1 MASASSIQRG
11 WSGSGNFGGG
21 CEGSFGGMITLV
33 MEKTSVVEVAL
44 VAAMVVVVDMVA
56 VGMAVMMESALE
68 VAGSYKD
75 FSNYNNQSSILDP
88 WKEETL
94 EAEVLTPMMEV
105 NALLNHETKVAMVV
119 PAATVAMAVA
129 NGFNYCQETK
139 LSRRGEPE
147 KWQLLD

>member
-1 MASASSIQRG
+1 
-11 WSGSGNFGGG
+11 
-21 CEGSFGGMITLV
+21 MITLV

-88 WKEETL
+88 
-94 EAEVLTPMMEV
+94 
-105 NALLNHETKVAMVV
+105 
-119 PAATVAMAVA
+119 
-129 NGFNYCQETK
+129 
-139 LSRRGEPE
+139 
-147 KWQLLD
+147 

>member
-94 EAEVLTPMMEV
+94 ETE
-105 NALLNHETKVAMVV
+105 ALSTYGGGGQYFAKPRNQGGYGGSSSNMWK
-119 PAATVAMAVA
+119 
-129 NGFNYCQETK
+129 
-139 LSRRGEPE
+139 
-147 KWQLLD
+147 